1 MFVVLVIN
9 TYSICIIN
17 IRCLFVHHWCSCV
30 PPLLAINTCLPS
42 KSAINTL
49 TTLWVFT
56 LCVLCVTQHAVR
68 VFVCVYVSSCS
79 MTAVYVRFVACDRSL
94 PQTLASPRRVSW
106 QWLRKVSGCWNLPP
120 NLPRVSTR
128 TLMLSI
134 SPSLHLSLLNPTM
147 RHSSGP
153 SHQVRGARCL
163 SGRYTSWGVGCV
175 GCRVGRGAWGV
186 GPESARTVTYICGP
200 LLIGCRPSDFFK
212 RLLVK

>member
-1 MFVVLVIN
+1 MFLVLVIN

-134 SPSLHLSLLNPTM
+134 SPSLSPQPHDEALVGAEP
-147 RHSSGP
+147 SGA
-153 SHQVRGARCL
+153 RGA
-163 SGRYTSWGVGCV
+163 
-175 GCRVGRGAWGV
+175 GRGAWAAGTQVGV
-186 GPESARTVTYICGP
+186 WGVWGVVWGAGCWVWDLNQPEPLRTSVVLFSLDVG
-200 LLIGCRPSDFFK
+200 
-212 RLLVK
+212 